1 MIILDTTTHLKKII
15 TYFSYYLYSLIAIIG
30 TNMQIISKICY
41 DYFNIG
47 FYVSYHHAKFELLTQ
62 PV

>member
-1 MIILDTTTHLKKII
+1 MIIIYTTTYLKKIA
-15 TYFSYYLYSLIAIIG
+15 YFSYYLYSLIAIVG

-47 FYVSYHHAKFELLTQ
+47 FCVSYLLGGS
-62 PV
+62 P